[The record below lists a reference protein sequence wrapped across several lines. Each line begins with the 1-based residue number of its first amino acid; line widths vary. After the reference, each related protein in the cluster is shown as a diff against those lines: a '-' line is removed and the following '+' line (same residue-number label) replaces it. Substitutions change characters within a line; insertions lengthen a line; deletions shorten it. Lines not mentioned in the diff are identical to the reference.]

1 MPFGSFLA
9 EAKEPRTALK
19 KERPVKKPKAR
30 VPKAKPEPVEPQPVF
45 SEPSVDS
52 VKLHIML
59 IGRNLSVLQ
68 EFLCAMNENMS
79 ETLHTEGLSYYT
91 RELEAVSDIV
101 AKKKRLEQFF
111 WTFSQNDWE
120 CAEDDVHEKTYTFT
134 VSPSGNQSK
143 AIDLMMH
150 CVTPQSETRS
160 SWEKTDAVWLLT
172 DGLLIDEDR
181 DCDPYLRFVQDTL
194 ENIPRQR
201 ADDPQK
207 PICLILSQIEK
218 LGHYQTTG
226 AKLRLPD
233 AMKHQLQ
240 RLCEDC
246 FARVLHENEKVALF
260 PVQVYG
266 GMEYVTVDFKGDPV
280 QRLSQNGFY
289 QSYIPEGCQF
299 PGLYTLQRIADLR
312 GVNFYAKEQD
322 GGLTQKIRRIYGVK
336 LGDANWTPMLLQSEE
351 KQ

>member
-9 EAKEPRTALK
+9 EAKEPREVIK
-19 KERPVKKPKAR
+19 KERPVKEPK
-30 VPKAKPEPVEPQPVF
+30 VKAPKPEPVDPQPIF
-45 SEPSVDS
+45 AEPSVDS
-52 VKLHIML
+52 IKLHIML

-68 EFLCAMNENMS
+68 EFLCSMNENMS

-91 RELEAVSDIV
+91 RELESVSDIV

-120 CAEDDVHEKTYTFT
+120 CAQDEVHEKTYTFT

-143 AIDLMMH
+143 AIDLILH
-150 CVTPQSETRS
+150 CVTPRSETRS
-160 SWEKTDAVWLLT
+160 SWDQTDAVWLVT

-181 DCDPYLRFVQDTL
+181 DCDPYLRFVQDAL
-194 ENIPRQR
+194 EHMPQQG

-207 PICLILSQIEK
+207 PICLILSQIER
-218 LGHYQTTG
+218 LGHYQTSGTK
-226 AKLRLPD
+226 AQLPD
-233 AMKHQLQ
+233 PLKRQLQ
-240 RLCEDC
+240 KLCEDC
-246 FARVLHENEKVALF
+246 FAPVLRETAKVALF

-266 GMEYVTVDFKGDPV
+266 GMEYVTVDSKGDPV

-299 PGLYTLQRIADLR
+299 PGLYTLQCIADSR
-312 GVNFYAKEQD
+312 GVSFFANEQ
-322 GGLTQKIRRIYGVK
+322 GGALVQKIRRIYGAK
-336 LGDANWTPMLLQSEE
+336 LGDANWKPMLLQSEAKE
-351 KQ
+351 